1 MRLPDAVGDAL
12 EAAVA
17 AYRVEE
23 ADEARHA
30 LRRAVSEAGRLG
42 FV

>member
-1 MRLPDAVGDAL
+1 MRLPDSINGAL
-12 EAAVA
+12 ESAVA
-17 AYRVEE
+17 AYRIQDAEE
-23 ADEARHA
+23 AREA